1 MSNEVMSAPR
11 SISTSIEGGP
21 TLQVSSTD
29 RYSWVWSD
37 KGSGAKADCTVW
49 RPRTET
55 GYFIIGDYAQ
65 ASYKKETVGSSLVVR
80 AVNDDPNH
88 PLLMPPT
95 GWVPVWFQEKEKGG
109 DFEGSIWAPTP
120 PDGYHALGH
129 AASTSRT
136 AAPNIAEFRCV
147 RADLLGAATAGGII
161 WADHGA
167 HTKNNCTLFSIPLV
181 PNAFVGQASYT
192 PSYQG
197 PVFRLKE
204 QS

>member
-1 MSNEVMSAPR
+1 MSNEMMSAPR
-11 SISTSIEGGP
+11 SISTGIEGGP
-21 TLQVSSTD
+21 ALQVSTTD

-49 RPRTET
+49 RPRTEM

-65 ASYKKETVGSSLVVR
+65 ANYKPETVGSSLVVR
-80 AVNDDPNH
+80 AVNDDPNR

-95 GWVPVWFQEKEKGG
+95 AWVLVWNQEKGG

-120 PDGYHALGH
+120 PAGYHALGH

-136 AAPNIAEFRCV
+136 AKPNIPEFRCV
-147 RADLLGAATAGGII
+147 RADLVGPATAGSII
-161 WADHGA
+161 WADHSA

-181 PNAFVGQASYT
+181 PNAFVGQPSYA
-192 PSYQG
+192 PSYQE